1 MSDEDAGG
9 TPAIEDESFVMAVAD
24 PDLSLDSLVEGRTLK
39 AEFISNFGTWFD
51 DQLRPLLRRVHGAG
65 GEPQLLV
72 NDLAALMQNIADSI
86 YFPLD
91 DGDDGDGDD
100 GDGDGGD
107 GDGDDGDDPAATGTD

>member
-1 MSDEDAGG
+1 MSDEDADG
-9 TPAIEDESFVMAVAD
+9 TPANEDEAFVMAVAD

-39 AEFISNFGTWFD
+39 AEFIASFGTWFD
-51 DQLRPLLRRVHGAG
+51 DQLRPLLRRVHIAG

-91 DGDDGDGDD
+91 VDDDDGDD
-100 GDGDGGD
+100 
-107 GDGDDGDDPAATGTD
+107 DDPAATGSD

>member
-9 TPAIEDESFVMAVAD
+9 TPAIEDESFVMSVAD

-51 DQLRPLLRRVHGAG
+51 DQLRPLLRRVHSAG

-91 DGDDGDGDD
+91 DGDGDD
-100 GDGDGGD
+100 
-107 GDGDDGDDPAATGTD
+107 DGDDGDDDPGATGTD